1 MEYLKQT
8 VAKNNV
14 WFSKNMFMSGPKF
27 LVNFLKFAKEREKSL
42 VCASNEANLEFL
54 LQITGII
61 HMTFWINLAKSELR
75 VKIMVAPLYKI
86 RSPPDPS
93 FDLSRDLN
101 HAPSFS
107 IRGHLV

>member
-61 HMTFWINLAKSELR
+61 PSRNYGCPPVQDSE
-75 VKIMVAPLYKI
+75 
-86 RSPPDPS
+86 SPGS
-93 FDLSRDLN
+93 EF
-101 HAPSFS
+101 
-107 IRGHLV
+107 

>member
-1 MEYLKQT
+1 MYDFLKICLCL
-8 VAKNNV
+8 
-14 WFSKNMFMSGPKF
+14 GPSF

-54 LQITGII
+54 LQIIGII

-75 VKIMVAPLYKI
+75 VEIMVAPLYKI

-93 FDLSRDLN
+93 FDLSHDLN

-107 IRGHLV
+107 IHGHLV